1 MLGSE
6 DQAPSSIKVG
16 LLLTVLTWLL
26 SRFIVSVTW
35 GQTRNPLSTSPNP
48 WIRWDSANYLSIA
61 QHGATFGNCYSPP
74 FWTQPNPFGFH
85 WCGTA
90 QWLPGYPAVVRLVH
104 STGIALPNAGLLV
117 SWLAMA
123 AAIFLVWFG
132 WGRDIPQGRAFVVLL
147 LFALFPG
154 AVYNFA
160 VFPTS
165 LALVGV
171 VGALL
176 AAIRERFLTAALLM
190 TAAGLCYPTVW
201 TAAIGLAIGLVVAA
215 RRDGRETVIRR
226 ALWGAAGLSSLLLLP
241 FFEPG
246 RPDAYFLIVT
256 QPRELPSGF
265 PGQDFLRYLFIQN
278 TAEQKAIG
286 RAFGAVLAVQVVVA
300 CSLSAAAAW
309 VTERLFRRGEGTN
322 SLLYPALAGLC
333 VVLGLIFVSNAGA
346 WNRSV
351 VIAAPCVVCFR
362 RRSHEVALDDS
373 CHCWTHHSSDFPQL
387 LQQHTRLME
396 RTRCDQDTQ
405 QRQK

>member
-1 MLGSE
+1 MRDTQEITKWRSSASRLVGSE

-16 LLLTVLTWLL
+16 LLLTILTWLL

-35 GQTRNPLSTSPNP
+35 GQARNPLSTNPNP
-48 WIRWDSANYLSIA
+48 WIRWDSFNYLSIA
-61 QHGATFGNCYSPP
+61 QHGTTFGSCYSPP
-74 FWTQPNPFGFH
+74 FSSQPNPLYLR

-132 WGRDIPQGRAFVVLL
+132 WVRDIPQGRAFVILL

-176 AAIRERFLTAALLM
+176 AAIRERFLIAALLM

-215 RRDGRETVIRR
+215 RRLGRETVIRR

-241 FFEPG
+241 FFEPA
-246 RPDAYFLIVT
+246 RPDAYFLMVT

-265 PGQDFLRYLFIQN
+265 PGQDFLRYLFTQS
-278 TAEQKAIG
+278 TAEQRVLG
-286 RAFGAVLAVQVVVA
+286 RTFGAVLAVQTVVA
-300 CSLSAAAAW
+300 CSVSAAAAW

-346 WNRSV
+346 WNRSI

-362 RRSHEVALDDS
+362 RVPTKWLLTILAIVGLTTAAISHSFFNNTLV
-373 CHCWTHHSSDFPQL
+373 
-387 LQQHTRLME
+387 
-396 RTRCDQDTQ
+396 
-405 QRQK
+405 

>member
-1 MLGSE
+1 MRDVQVITRWKSSASKLLGSD
-6 DQAPSSIKVG
+6 DQSPSSIKVG
-16 LLLTVLTWLL
+16 LLLTVLAWLL

-48 WIRWDSANYLSIA
+48 WIRWDSVNYLSIA
-61 QHGATFGNCYSPP
+61 QHGLTFGSCSSPQ
-74 FWTQPNPFGFH
+74 FSNRPNPLYLR

-90 QWLPGYPAVVRLVH
+90 QWLPGYPAVLRLVH
-104 STGIALPNAGLLV
+104 SMGIALPNAGLLV

-132 WGRDIPQGRAFVVLL
+132 WGRDIPQGRAFVILL

-176 AAIRERFLTAALLM
+176 AAIRERFLIAAVLM
-190 TAAGLCYPTVW
+190 TAAGLCYPTAW
-201 TAAIGLAIGLVVAA
+201 TAAIGLAIGLVVAV
-215 RRDGRETVIRR
+215 RRQGQATIVRR
-226 ALWGAAGLSSLLLLP
+226 ALWGAAGLFSLVLLP

-246 RPDAYFLIVT
+246 RPDAYFILIM
-256 QPRELPSGF
+256 QPRQLPSGF
-265 PGQDFLRYLFIQN
+265 PGQDFLRYLFTQD
-278 TAEQKAIG
+278 TAEQRAIG
-286 RAFGAVLAVQVVVA
+286 RAFGAVLAVQVIVA

-309 VTERLFRRGEGTN
+309 ITERLFRRGEGTN
-322 SLLYPALAGLC
+322 SLLFPALAGFC

-362 RRSHEVALDDS
+362 RVPIKWLLTILVIVGLTTAMISRSFFNNTLV
-373 CHCWTHHSSDFPQL
+373 
-387 LQQHTRLME
+387 
-396 RTRCDQDTQ
+396 
-405 QRQK
+405 

>member
-1 MLGSE
+1 VRDVQVITRWRLSASKLFGSE

-35 GQTRNPLSTSPNP
+35 GQTRNPLSANP
-48 WIRWDSANYLSIA
+48 YNWARWDSVNYLSIA
-61 QHGATFGNCYSPP
+61 QHGLTFGSCSSPP
-74 FWTQPNPFGFH
+74 FSSQPNPLGFR

-90 QWLPGYPAVVRLVH
+90 GWLPGYPLVVRFVH
-104 STGIALPNAGLLV
+104 SLGIGLPNAGLLV

-132 WGRDIPQGRAFVVLL
+132 WGRGIPQGRAFLVLL

-160 VFPTS
+160 LFPTS

-176 AAIRERFLTAALLM
+176 AAIRERFLIGAVLM

-215 RRDGRETVIRR
+215 RRQGTKTVIRR
-226 ALWGAAGLSSLLLLP
+226 ALWGAAGLSSLVLLP

-246 RPDAYFLIVT
+246 RPDAYFTIIM
-256 QPRELPSGF
+256 QPGALPRGI
-265 PGQDFLRYLFIQN
+265 PGQDFLRYLFTQN
-278 TAEQKAIG
+278 TAPQRRLG
-286 RAFGAVLAVQVVVA
+286 RTFSTVLAVQVIVA
-300 CSLSAAAAW
+300 CSVSAAAVW

-333 VVLGLIFVSNAGA
+333 VVLGLVLVSNAGA

-351 VIAAPCVVCFR
+351 VIASPCVVCFR
-362 RRSHEVALDDS
+362 RVPIK
-373 CHCWTHHSSDFPQL
+373 WL
-387 LQQHTRLME
+387 LTILVVVGLTTGVMSGSFFNNSLV
-396 RTRCDQDTQ
+396 
-405 QRQK
+405 